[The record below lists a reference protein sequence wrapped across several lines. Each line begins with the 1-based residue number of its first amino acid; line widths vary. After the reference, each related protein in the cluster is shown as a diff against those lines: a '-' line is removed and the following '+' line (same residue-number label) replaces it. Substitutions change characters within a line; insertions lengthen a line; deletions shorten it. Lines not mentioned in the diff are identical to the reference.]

1 MADVIKDRLY
11 YDAHARNVI
20 VDCKDGKDLESLI
33 RDGEIGGGTPDMTN
47 SVRILYLSTVPDL
60 DTLADP
66 SYNYVYLGD
75 LQLYVD
81 KLPIDFYAYIRN
93 AAINDNIPIGT
104 VIVNESDDLRVI
116 SEIGGTWELLGKMG
130 FAINGEKQIFYA
142 FKKTGSENMTFP
154 E

>member
-20 VDCKDGKDLESLI
+20 VDCKDGKDLETLI
-33 RDGEIGGGTPDMTN
+33 KNGEIGGGIPDMSD
-47 SVRILYLSTVPDL
+47 SVRILYLSTVPEL
-60 DTLADP
+60 ETLADP
-66 SYNYVYLGD
+66 SYNYIYLGV

-81 KLPIDFYAYIRN
+81 EVAIDFYAYIRN

-104 VIVNESDDLRVI
+104 VIVNESDDLQVI
-116 SEIGGTWELLGKMG
+116 SKLGGTWEMLGKMG
-130 FAINGEKQIFYA
+130 FAISGEKQIFYA
-142 FKKTGSENMTFP
+142 YKKTGSTNMTFS